1 MISPKFIPLRI
12 SPSPRSLSSPPPL
25 LSPRAASSSSLYD
38 VLGVSGAATAAEIR
52 AAYRRLALVSH
63 PDASSSA
70 SAAAEFMRIHAAYAI
85 LSDPDERHA
94 YDRRRLLLLRPRRP
108 PPPPPRPSPPAFAR
122 SPSFPGSTP
131 ADARGR
137 RISAGRRRRGLVVGT
152 RS

>member
-1 MISPKFIPLRI
+1 MISPKFTPLRI
-12 SPSPRSLSSPPPL
+12 SPSPRSLSSPPSPL
-25 LSPRAASSSSLYD
+25 LSPRAAASSSLYD

-70 SAAAEFMRIHAAYAI
+70 SAAAEFMRIHAAYAT

-108 PPPPPRPSPPAFAR
+108 LPPPPPPPRPSSPAFAR
-122 SPSFPGSTP
+122 SPSFPGFHP
-131 ADARGR
+131 
-137 RISAGRRRRGLVVGT
+137 RRRT
-152 RS
+152 WETDQCW